1 MTIEEQLKQEILS
14 KYKSVRAFTT
24 AIQIPYSTL
33 DSVFKRGIS
42 NAGIETMLK
51 VFGAL
56 DLDIESIQSKE
67 LQYRQNCHSKNAPS
81 LSDGAMELAKD
92 YDTLDHWGKKQV
104 RNVADNELARMEDE
118 ARFLAETTP
127 EPEPKIIPLYLS
139 PVAAGI
145 ASPIMGEDYEEYTL
159 KPEDPQGAMFAIKV
173 QGDSMEPYFAD
184 TSTVFCNKDPI
195 QDGDIGVF
203 CVDGG
208 AVIKQ
213 YHRQGGIVYLFS
225 LNRERADADVVLP
238 STSGRGFSCQGRVIT
253 KRRYQLPGM

>member
-1 MTIEEQLKQEILS
+1 MSSNVAATLKAKRKELNMS
-14 KYKSVRAFTT
+14 VKSV
-24 AIQIPYSTL
+24 L
-33 DSVFKRGIS
+33 DALHV
-42 NAGIETMLK
+42 NGIEVSDKTIYGWESGHRQPDADTFVVLCQIY
-51 VFGAL
+51 G
-56 DLDIESIQSKE
+56 IESLSNIK
-67 LQYRQNCHSKNAPS
+67 KAPPI
-81 LSDGAMELAKD
+81 SDGAMKLAKD
-92 YDTLDHWGKKQV
+92 YDTLDRWGKQAV
-104 RNVADNELARMEDE
+104 RELADTELARMEDE

-213 YHRQGGIVYLFS
+213 YHKQGGIVYLFS